1 MNEQK
6 ILRIKKR
13 TGEYVGFDLK
23 KISNAI
29 FKAAQAVGGSDY
41 KISERLAEQVFDMLN
56 EQDLKEDIP
65 SVEDVQDCVEKV
77 LIETGHAKT
86 AKAFILYRQK
96 RAEARLKA
104 DALVGI
110 KGLEEKQDPF
120 GVNEELFG
128 SSLTSHNIK
137 VTVTEPIAKMFTYNS
152 KLSKLVD
159 KNKINA
165 YRKLFYMLKDMQKEG
180 SLPLHPAND
189 YLAGNELAMDIY
201 RKKYY
206 VHDLDDNLIEQR
218 PEDVFVRLGSYLA
231 SIEEDEDNQVYFAQE
246 FYKMLYE
253 GYFVPGG
260 RVIAGAG
267 DLYRLK
273 TLANCFVSVMEDDNI
288 ESIYKA
294 AFECARTYSYGG
306 GIGVDISTLRPREA
320 VVHNAA
326 NFSTGSVSFM
336 EIYSLT
342 TGLIGQAGRRG
353 ALMLTIDVKH
363 PDILNFI
370 RVKQE
375 SNWVTKQIREQ
386 CSWSGKFNAEQ
397 LDAIEKQVRENTQ
410 VRFANI
416 SMKVTDEFMTAVEE
430 QNKYGKDK
438 IVVYKKFSKLI
449 INRVNQSKE
458 MNFAF
463 GIPSKYLENYELY
476 KVFETIEEANEFI
489 HKETNKQISKQLLEN
504 VQNRDIYGDVIVPV
518 ESQNYDLAVRYSGD
532 YLLYFSSEPA
542 GETRRLV
549 KARDIWDEFVKGNYQ
564 TAEPGLIFW
573 SRMTKY
579 SPSNYIGR
587 PIASTNPCIAGNSQV
602 STSKGLQQIKELV
615 GKTPQILTDNRVPIQ
630 VRDTNGRIMLLEQ
643 KQQGVS
649 FDTIEAAWSSGIK
662 ETYKLT
668 TKKGYEITA
677 TGDHKIMTTEG
688 FKQLHELT
696 PKDKIL
702 IQKGEGMGNNDK
714 LLSIERDEIIK
725 GDNNHIYHYKFP
737 TTWSKELGQLLGW
750 TVGDGFITPEPDNR
764 LGLVF
769 SKEDEDVMS
778 QLKKFIEEIYGKETK
793 PSIRESTTQ
802 LRYHSKYFCDFLRRL
817 GIKSVKAELKQVP
830 HRIFTAPKEA
840 VVGFLQGLFTAD
852 GTMAV
857 GEKGNYIRLTSK
869 SEKLLKEIQ
878 IILINLGML
887 STIYERHRTPQKKF
901 NYYNAAGEYK
911 EYITDGKLWE
921 LSITKGSLQRF
932 VEEIGFIGSKHQER
946 IKVFL
951 TKKQYQE
958 HFYDTIKSI
967 EPQGK
972 QEVFDL
978 TEPRTHSF
986 IANGIV
992 ISNCGEV
999 PLEDGGACNLGSIN
1013 LSRLVIDG
1021 FTDTARINW
1030 NELERVTKLA
1040 TRFLDNVVGWNI
1052 SLNALDKQRSAAAET
1067 RRLGLGVMGI
1077 ADMLFQL
1084 GLEYDSEE
1092 GIAVI
1097 EKVCQVIANAG
1108 YRESAELAEEKG
1120 ASPVFDYNKYS
1131 RNPFFKEA
1139 LDDNTK
1145 ELVKKKGLRN
1155 IAILSIAPTGTISNI
1170 VLGYKG
1176 EQKNYIGVSGGV
1188 EPVFAIF
1195 YTRRSENFGNKRFNI
1210 FHSTVSAYL
1219 DKKGLQEKAQYA
1231 TSEDE
1236 LRQLLPG
1243 CFFRTAHYIE
1253 PEKRVLIQGDCQKYT
1268 DHSISSTVNLPESIS
1283 PETISEIYIKA
1294 WKFGLKG
1301 ITIYRDGSRYPILSI
1316 QQQQSAFQDFKKKQ
1330 FKYVSDG
1337 KEIIVR
1343 GDQVIKLPQGKL
1355 STPYHAQRENIQGIV
1370 LTEITDQ
1377 PAITEEDSSNKNE
1390 DHKDDNKAKVCT
1402 ISFEDGKLVK
1412 SCSE

>member
-13 TGEYVGFDLK
+13 TGDYVGFDLK

-29 FKAAQAVGGSDY
+29 YKAAQSVGGSDY
-41 KISERLAEQVFDMLN
+41 KKAEALAEQVLDMLN
-56 EQDLKEDIP
+56 EQEFKEGTP
-65 SVEDVQDCVEKV
+65 SVEEVQDCVEKV
-77 LIETGHAKT
+77 LIETGHART

-96 RAEARLKA
+96 RAEARTKVES
-104 DALVGI
+104 LVGM
-110 KGLEEKQDPF
+110 KSLEEKQDPF
-120 GVNEELFG
+120 GINEELYG
-128 SSLTSHNIK
+128 SALTSHNIK
-137 VTVTEPIAKMFTYNS
+137 VTVTEPIARMFTYNS

-159 KNKINA
+159 KNRINA
-165 YRKLFYMLKDMQKEG
+165 YRKLFYMLKDMQKDT
-180 SLPLHPAND
+180 SLPMHPAND

-201 RKKYY
+201 KRKYY
-206 VHDLDDNLIEQR
+206 LRDLDDNLIEQR
-218 PEDVFVRLGSYLA
+218 PEDVFVRLGAYLA
-231 SIEEDEDNQVYFAQE
+231 SIEENEDNQIYFAQE

-273 TLANCFVSVMEDDNI
+273 TLANCFVSVMEEDNI
-288 ESIYKA
+288 EAIYKA
-294 AFECARTYSYGG
+294 AYECARTYSFGG
-306 GIGVDISTLRPREA
+306 GIGVDISTLRPRNA

-363 PDILNFI
+363 PDVLNFI

-386 CSWSGKFNAEQ
+386 CSWSGKFNNEQ
-397 LDAIEKQVRENTQ
+397 LDAVERQVRENTQ

-430 QNKYGKDK
+430 QNNYGKDK
-438 IVVYKKFSKLI
+438 ILIYKKFSKLI

-458 MNFAF
+458 LNFAF
-463 GIPSKYLENYELY
+463 SIPSKCLENYELY
-476 KVFETIEEANEFI
+476 KVCETLEDANDFL
-489 HKETNKQISKQLLEN
+489 HKETNKMITKQQLESA
-504 VQNRDIYGDVIVPV
+504 QNRDIYGDVIVPV

-532 YLLYFSSEPA
+532 YLLYFSSEAA

-549 KARDIWDEFVKGNYQ
+549 KARDVWDEFVKGNYQ

-579 SPSNYIGR
+579 SPSNYVGR
-587 PIASTNPCIAGNSQV
+587 PIASTNPCIVGDSCVA
-602 STSKGLQQIKELV
+602 TSKGLQQIKDLV
-615 GKTPQILTDNRVPIQ
+615 DKTSQILTDNRVPLQ
-630 VRDTNGRIMLLEQ
+630 MRDNNGRIMLLKQ
-643 KQQGVS
+643 RQQGVS
-649 FDTIEAAWSSGIK
+649 FDTTEGAWSSGVK
-662 ETYKLT
+662 ETFKLT

-677 TGDHKIMTTEG
+677 TADHKIMTTEG
-688 FKQLHELT
+688 FKPLQELT
-696 PKDKIL
+696 FTDKIL
-702 IQKGEGMGNNDK
+702 IQKGEGMFNDDKK
-714 LLSIERDEIIK
+714 LPIEVDNTIK
-725 GDNNHIYHYKFP
+725 GDNNHIYQYKFP

-750 TVGDGFITPEPDNR
+750 TIGDGFITPEPDNR

-769 SKEDEDVMS
+769 SREDQEVMS
-778 QLKKFIEEIYGKETK
+778 QLKKFIEEIYGTETK

-802 LRYHSKYFCDFLRRL
+802 LRYHSKYLCDFLRGL

-830 HRIFTAPKEA
+830 ESLFTAPKEA
-840 VVGFLQGLFTAD
+840 VIGFLQGLFTAD

-857 GEKGNYIRLTSK
+857 GEKGSYIRLTSK
-869 SEKLLKEIQ
+869 SEKLLKEVQ

-887 STIYERHRTPQKKF
+887 STIYDRHRSPQKKF
-901 NYYNAAGEYK
+901 SYQTVDGEQK
-911 EYITDGKLWE
+911 EYLTDGKLWE
-921 LSITKGSLQRF
+921 LSITKGSLRQF
-932 VEEIGFIGSKHQER
+932 VEEIGFIGNKHQER
-946 IKVFL
+946 MKVFL
-951 TKKQYQE
+951 KKKQYQE
-958 HFYDTIKSI
+958 HFYDTIKNI
-967 EPQGK
+967 KPQGE

-986 IANGIV
+986 TANGIV

-1021 FTDTARINW
+1021 FTDNARINW
-1030 NELERVTKLA
+1030 NELERVTRLA

-1052 SLNALDKQRSAAAET
+1052 SLNALDKQRTAAAET

-1084 GLEYDSEE
+1084 GLEYDSED

-1097 EKVCQVIANAG
+1097 EKVCNVIANTA

-1120 ASPVFDYNKYS
+1120 ASPVFDYNKYA

-1170 VLGYKG
+1170 VLAYRGDK
-1176 EQKNYIGVSGGV
+1176 KNYIGVSGGI
-1188 EPVFAIF
+1188 EPVFAMF

-1219 DKKGLQEKAQYA
+1219 DKKGSQEKALH
-1231 TSEDE
+1231 TVNENE
-1236 LRQLLPG
+1236 LRELLPPY
-1243 CFFRTAHYIE
+1243 FFRTAHYIE
-1253 PEKRVLIQGDCQKYT
+1253 PQKRVLIQGDCQRYI

-1316 QQQQSAFQDFKKKQ
+1316 QEQQNEFQNFKKKL
-1330 FKYVSDG
+1330 FKLVSEG
-1337 KEIIVR
+1337 KETIVK
-1343 GDQVIKLPQGKL
+1343 GDEVIKLPSGKL
-1355 STPYHAQRENIQGIV
+1355 STPYHALKENTPGTV
-1370 LTEITDQ
+1370 LTEIT
-1377 PAITEEDSSNKNE
+1377 EESEVSKAKQSDKK
-1390 DHKDDNKAKVCT
+1390 DLDDNGKAKVCT
-1402 ISFEDGKLVK
+1402 ISFENGQLVK